1 MLTTGIVQID
11 SLKQRLYPDWAEER
25 PVGGVLFCL
34 YLLNGG
40 EDCFRRVD
48 FAGRHLINLLNL
60 FVFLC
65 PRGGGQP
72 ERQVASTFDGCAP
85 ANR

>member
-34 YLLNGG
+34 CLLNGG

-48 FAGRHLINLLNL
+48 FAGKLLLKRLNL
-60 FVFLC
+60 FVFVLN
-65 PRGGGQP
+65 PRGRG
-72 ERQVASTFDGCAP
+72 A
-85 ANR
+85 